1 MKKSYGLI
9 LIILLVLGLPACKK
23 KDQTQLNNALSTI
36 QQGAQQGV
44 SAVQDAVTQTKE
56 DYQRSIQK
64 QIDQIS
70 GSINQLNKK
79 AETVD
84 DEAKA
89 DIQRTVNGLQIKR
102 DALQEKLDRLKNST
116 ADAWKD
122 MVAGINDSL
131 SDLQK
136 AADQALSQYK

>member
-1 MKKSYGLI
+1 MKKSYGLV
-9 LIILLVLGLPACKK
+9 LIVLLVIGLSACKK
-23 KDQTQLNNALSTI
+23 KDQTQLNNALLTI
-36 QQGAQQGV
+36 QQGTQQGV
-44 SAVQDAVTQTKE
+44 SAVKDAVTQTKQ
-56 DYQRSIQK
+56 DYQRSIQR

-70 GSINQLNKK
+70 RSIDQLNKK

-84 DEAKA
+84 DQAKA

-102 DALQEKLDRLKNST
+102 DALQEKLDQLKSST

-131 SDLQK
+131 VDLQK
-136 AADQALSQYK
+136 AADRAISQYK